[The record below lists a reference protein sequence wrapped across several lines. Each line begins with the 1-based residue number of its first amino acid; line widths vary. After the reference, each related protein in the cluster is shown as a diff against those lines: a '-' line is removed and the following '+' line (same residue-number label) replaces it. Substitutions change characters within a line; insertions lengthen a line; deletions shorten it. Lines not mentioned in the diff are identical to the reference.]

1 MVCLICTQVTVY
13 GDGTREELILAGDK
27 LTDVAEV
34 MRKADGLPSLKSVY
48 HTKDSLLRKV
58 KE

>member
-1 MVCLICTQVTVY
+1 MY
-13 GDGTREELILAGDK
+13 GDGSREEVILAGDK

-34 MRKADGLPSLKSVY
+34 MRKADGLPSLKSVR
-48 HTKDSLLRKV
+48 HTKNFLLKKV